1 MKVPTKPDV
10 TSLVPTGKYPDLASS
25 LTTSVRQTPGGHLVS
40 IILLAIAYFGAAR
53 FGLSLASVHTNVSP
67 VWAPTGIALAAVLL
81 LGYRVWPGILIGAF
95 LANYPTPVPTAASG
109 LIAVGNTVEA
119 LAGAFLLR
127 SVGFD
132 VALRR
137 ALLSR

>member
-1 MKVPTKPDV
+1 
-10 TSLVPTGKYPDLASS
+10 
-25 LTTSVRQTPGGHLVS
+25 
-40 IILLAIAYFGAAR
+40 AAR

-95 LANYPTPVPTAASG
+95 LANYPTPIPSAASV

-119 LAGAFLLR
+119 LSGAFLLR

-137 ALLSR
+137 ARDVFKFVVVTVLCTMISATLGNISLIVFHSSQWTNF